1 MRLLTPFFSENKP
14 FSEDASGQT
23 WDFLWMRVT
32 AAERCYLEKTKAK
45 ERESDVPRGQATG
58 LAGVLVLP
66 WTRRGGGGSVQ
77 RAGDLRVLGL
87 QLWEQLQVLGLQ
99 HLGDERQLWLRI
111 ASDGRGSSLSA
122 LATKFRAM
130 WGAWPWLRWELASF
144 FFEHPKSPIACS
156 NLGQIWIVGEWSL
169 GVPYLTLWRVSGFR
183 FPVG

>member
-1 MRLLTPFFSENKP
+1 MRLLTPFLSENKP

-66 WTRRGGGGSVQ
+66 RTRRGGGGSVQ

-144 FFEHPKSPIACS
+144 FFEHHKISH
-156 NLGQIWIVGEWSL
+156 SL
-169 GVPYLTLWRVSGFR
+169 
-183 FPVG
+183 

>member
-1 MRLLTPFFSENKP
+1 MQSKTWHLTNQCFRSFWVLKSPWGAPTNKDL
-14 FSEDASGQT
+14 SSMKHASTVG
-23 WDFLWMRVT
+23 
-32 AAERCYLEKTKAK
+32 
-45 ERESDVPRGQATG
+45 PR
-58 LAGVLVLP
+58 
-66 WTRRGGGGSVQ
+66 TRRGGGGSVQ

-144 FFEHPKSPIACS
+144 FFEHPKSSIACS
-156 NLGQIWIVGEWSL
+156 NLGQIWIVGGWSL
-169 GVPYLTLWRVSGFR
+169 AVPYLTLWRVSGFQ
-183 FPVG
+183 